1 MGVLQQEEDV
11 KSRNHSVPFESDSIK
26 QQRGVPNHRQ
36 QTIKFT
42 WGNGQMANFV
52 QVQPSECLEY
62 DRPTLR
68 EALLLAKGLFVL
80 MSMKQDTSIFN
91 LLKCLL
97 TSAYLTTI
105 YTITRSNEKWLC
117 ADERRMDTQQHRF
130 TLDKR
135 ARSERARSVTQE
147 INLR

>member
-1 MGVLQQEEDV
+1 MYYSIFTSPKKKKEVKQKIQTSILGVLQQEEDV

-97 TSAYLTTI
+97 TSA
-105 YTITRSNEKWLC
+105 N
-117 ADERRMDTQQHRF
+117 D
-130 TLDKR
+130 
-135 ARSERARSVTQE
+135 
-147 INLR
+147 NLHNHA